1 MAELDAGLNIEV
13 NAKANKKSA
22 ETAAQELEKSVISS
36 LKDGYIEIPT
46 EIKAPIKGA
55 SKELKQAQQD
65 VLTQWKK
72 TFSEG
77 FSSSSQDMDELI
89 KKYQKFKRL
98 AKGKLGEDQTQWI
111 TKNIGT
117 QIATYKR
124 ELKKA
129 KEASVVKRTTEFE
142 ETKQHKTNTKSNK
155 KQKGYI
161 DTGAKITNENIEGDI
176 RAHQKRQLK
185 GIKQVLPNGYG
196 SGWID
201 PGRTNEYESKKS
213 ELSFY
218 ASGTNKQFLDSQRE
232 ARRTFEKE
240 SLTVDKYDTKEKLEK
255 ELAKRR
261 REDPKFKQSSRKTVV
276 VSQDGKMIPQDV
288 VTEWEVSKSTKPRE
302 LSPTEKASGLSED
315 IRKNILPEL
324 INKIKTSVD
333 DKEVG
338 ELTEKFFDTLEAI
351 SKLNQDA
358 GKLIFSDVKKDIGI
372 VMGKLGFTTNG
383 KIGGIDAEEGTDK
396 TAISRDPKIGALLK
410 GLLDKVAEKEDAI
423 KQELI
428 KLEQLEKQNT
438 RSKTSKEANSF
449 ANRIIASLSGVV
461 NNTKDTANKT
471 SELKNV
477 EDKQNVGDAI
487 DYTREQM
494 EATKLQDIE
503 QENASTGTDSE
514 QGKNE
519 VIDAINNQNK
529 KTSTKKDNDV
539 SSVLKQLQ
547 MLFTQGYIGKNSAIG
562 NASLSLNDAMC
573 PCQDILSQIAQSA
586 KNLEVNV
593 GNILQ
598 GLISMGA
605 KIPNNLPALVE
616 GEGVK
621 DIPVKKEPF
630 VDKTNSDWIH
640 NEKLKR
646 EQEEERNATIRKNNE
661 DRAVADRADKQKLY
675 EDLFG
680 KNGLQDAVNSVKN
693 VQIPLSEII
702 ASSFQRPS
710 VLDSIKKAF
719 GASAKGSNAESISKM
734 SQPELE
740 KLRAERISKFGLTKE
755 DKAGA
760 TGDVSTAYRRKSVYG
775 WDKQGDSNPFK
786 DLKLSDSLKI
796 DTTDITSSLQDV
808 IQKNQFNAQSGGVMR
823 NIIGSMT
830 GYLGMPSLEKTRAQA
845 DGLNAIMAEIRKAAQ
860 DILQNIQ
867 SKETDLRGMQQSGEA
882 VFNDDGTMN
891 MDKSSKEAISLFGN
905 LEEHKMALR
914 GVLADV
920 AMVNSVVQSTGGN
933 VNQILQQ
940 LGFAAPELR
949 KCNTILQNLNA
960 GLDKSG
966 KALKFQTRTAEVLN
980 YSFQLMARSVG
991 QMIKRWL
998 LMLNPINLI
1007 KRAFQDFASYD
1018 VKWQRTMNVIK
1029 YNIRRIIKPF
1039 MQWLAQQ
1046 IVNVIGLVN
1055 ALLKGIG
1062 KVFGKN
1068 WDLFDQAAANTEKM
1082 EEDFEKINN
1091 VTASFDELHDI
1102 SGETG
1107 ESDPANDLL
1116 GDIYTPQWDG
1126 LNKILEKIGESIGKI
1141 IKAVSNWTF
1150 WDWLKLAG
1158 AALLG
1163 FLALRALINWFRKG
1177 KNPLQS
1183 VADGFKTL
1191 EKAVGWAA
1199 LIWALAQFTKELKE
1213 FIEVVGNMQGKDIA
1227 KALIALATGFGILAG
1242 AIWAIQ
1248 AATSKFSTTTGQLLG
1263 LSALVGVFDAFV
1275 MALIPFLK
1283 MVMELDETK
1292 KPLVILG
1299 EAALTLVGAFTIL
1312 IGAVGLIQKTLA
1324 KGIDFKSLLG
1334 LSAVVLV
1341 FSAFTDALVPF
1352 INCIKDLGQERL
1364 DVIITSIIG
1373 LVGAF
1378 LALAIGV
1385 GAISQT
1391 FKSMDWSS
1399 IGKLATMIAVF
1410 AAFTY
1415 VLVPFLALVKDIPA
1429 DELII
1434 KLSGLALVF
1443 VGLGLAI
1450 GIMSAAMQSISW
1462 AAVAGMAAALLAMAA
1477 VTWTL
1482 SEFAKALKDLS
1493 EGKIYAGLAMLAG
1506 TIIFVAAAVGILAAV
1521 FTAVVSSGI
1530 GVVAILLLAGILG
1543 IFVAIIYAMAEF
1555 VKQLGEAGEGIKM
1568 IFEGVAIALTALLEG
1583 LALVFLAIGEVICN
1597 IVTTVAESIA
1607 TVVQA
1612 IADGITNVLT
1622 PILEFMG
1629 IVMETIGQ
1637 LAATVAHE
1645 IGETI
1650 RTIIETVGKVIT
1662 DIIKAIL
1669 DSIPKLSNAILN
1681 FIGGIGPAIEKTVNS
1696 IIRTV
1701 TKLVNFMV
1709 SAIEYLVN
1717 LAVDGVNGVVES
1729 INGLSQ
1735 YVGITL
1741 PRAHTVNIRRF
1752 VPKYEQGT
1760 NYVPNDGLAYL
1771 HQGEAVVPKKYNTPY
1786 QPGMSD
1792 EEKIYMRQM
1801 IEIMRALD
1809 GTMKEGIS
1817 VNGQF
1822 VQKGSD
1828 LVAVVNRTNSQTGAN
1843 LISNVSYAR

>member
-1 MAELDAGLNIEV
+1 MDRFVDQIGII
-13 NAKANKKSA
+13 KS
-22 ETAAQELEKSVISS
+22 IN
-36 LKDGYIEIPT
+36 
-46 EIKAPIKGA
+46 
-55 SKELKQAQQD
+55 
-65 VLTQWKK
+65 
-72 TFSEG
+72 
-77 FSSSSQDMDELI
+77 DELGKDLSETFTDI
-89 KKYQKFKRL
+89 GDRL
-98 AKGKLGEDQTQWI
+98 VSNYSDNSRRKIGGTTREEGSEKGVGPGHE
-111 TKNIGT
+111 
-117 QIATYKR
+117 ATVETLKVLNEILNKVWDVTPAVESMRKQMYKDSVDEKR
-124 ELKKA
+124 ERKA
-129 KEASVVKRTTEFE
+129 S
-142 ETKQHKTNTKSNK
+142 
-155 KQKGYI
+155 
-161 DTGAKITNENIEGDI
+161 
-176 RAHQKRQLK
+176 
-185 GIKQVLPNGYG
+185 
-196 SGWID
+196 
-201 PGRTNEYESKKS
+201 SKKS
-213 ELSFY
+213 S
-218 ASGTNKQFLDSQRE
+218 SKDSS
-232 ARRTFEKE
+232 EKNN
-240 SLTVDKYDTKEKLEK
+240 LYDKYTSEMRNTSGYKDLQN
-255 ELAKRR
+255 LAGIGN
-261 REDPKFKQSSRKTVV
+261 V
-276 VSQDGKMIPQDV
+276 
-288 VTEWEVSKSTKPRE
+288 
-302 LSPTEKASGLSED
+302 
-315 IRKNILPEL
+315 
-324 INKIKTSVD
+324 IN
-333 DKEVG
+333 
-338 ELTEKFFDTLEAI
+338 
-351 SKLNQDA
+351 
-358 GKLIFSDVKKDIGI
+358 
-372 VMGKLGFTTNG
+372 TT
-383 KIGGIDAEEGTDK
+383 
-396 TAISRDPKIGALLK
+396 
-410 GLLDKVAEKEDAI
+410 
-423 KQELI
+423 
-428 KLEQLEKQNT
+428 
-438 RSKTSKEANSF
+438 
-449 ANRIIASLSGVV
+449 LSGVA
-461 NNTKDTANKT
+461 NNTKDAANKT

-477 EDKQNVGDAI
+477 EDKQNAGDAI

-519 VIDAINNQNK
+519 VIDAINNQGK
-529 KTSTKKDNDV
+529 ETSTRKDNKSKDI
-539 SSVLKQLQ
+539 SYVLKQLQ

-605 KIPNNLPALVE
+605 KIPNNLPTLIE
-616 GEGVK
+616 GEGVRTH
-621 DIPVKKEPF
+621 PQEKEPF
-630 VDKTNSDWIH
+630 VDKTNYDWIH

-680 KNGLQDAVNSVKN
+680 KNGLQDAVDSVKN
-693 VQIPLSEII
+693 AQIPLSEII
-702 ASSFQRPS
+702 ASSFKSPS

-740 KLRAERISKFGLTKE
+740 KLRAERISKFGLTRE

-760 TGDVSTAYRRKSVYG
+760 TGDVGTAYRRKSVYG
-775 WDKQGDSNPFK
+775 WNKKEDNNPFA

-796 DTTDITSSLQDV
+796 DTTDITRSLQDV
-808 IQKNQFNAQSGGVMR
+808 IQKNQFNAQTGGAMR

-845 DGLNAIMAEIRKAAQ
+845 DGLNAVMAEIRKVAQ

-867 SKETDLRGMQQSGEA
+867 SKETDLRGMQQSGQA
-882 VFNDDGTMN
+882 VFNDNGTMN

-905 LEEHKMALR
+905 LEEQKMALR
-914 GVLADV
+914 GVLADA
-920 AMVNSVVQSTGGN
+920 AMVDNVVQNTGGN

-940 LGFAAPELR
+940 LGFASPELR

-1029 YNIRRIIKPF
+1029 YNIRRILKPF

-1082 EEDFEKINN
+1082 EEDAGKTKEKLEQAS
-1091 VTASFDELHDI
+1091 ASFDELHDI
-1102 SGETG
+1102 SNNDDNDEKNKQF
-1107 ESDPANDLL
+1107 DPDNLL
-1116 GDIYTPQWDG
+1116 GDIYTPQWTG
-1126 LNKILEKIGESIGKI
+1126 IYEWIEKIGEAIGRVFKA
-1141 IKAVSNWTF
+1141 IKDFTKKYGF
-1150 WDWLKLAG
+1150 WGWLAIGG

-1163 FLALRALINWFRKG
+1163 FILLKKLINWFKGG

-1213 FIEVVGNMQGKDIA
+1213 FIEVVGNMEGKDIA
-1227 KALIALATGFGILAG
+1227 KALGALAVGFGILAG

-1248 AATSKFSTTTGQLLG
+1248 AATSKFSTSTGQLLG

-1378 LALAIGV
+1378 LALALGV
-1385 GAISQT
+1385 GTISQA
-1391 FKSMDWSS
+1391 FKSMDLSAV
-1399 IGKLATMIAVF
+1399 GKLAVIVLIFT
-1410 AAFTY
+1410 AFTY
-1415 VLVPFLALVKDIPA
+1415 ALVPFLNLVKDIPA

-1434 KLSGLALVF
+1434 KLSSLAVVF

-1462 AAVAGMAAALLAMAA
+1462 AAVAGMAAALLGMAA

-1482 SEFAKALKDLS
+1482 SEFAKALKELS
-1493 EGKIYAGLAMLAG
+1493 EGQIYAGLAMLAG
-1506 TIIFVAAAVGILAAV
+1506 TIILVAAAVGILAAV
-1521 FTAVVSSGI
+1521 FTGVVSSGI
-1530 GVVAILLLAGILG
+1530 GIVAILLLAGILG

-1583 LALVFLAIGEVICN
+1583 LALVFSTIGEVICN

-1629 IVMETIGQ
+1629 TVMETIGQ

-1650 RTIIETVGKVIT
+1650 RTIIETVGQVIT

-1669 DSIPKLSNAILN
+1669 DSIPKLSKAILD

-1709 SAIEYLVN
+1709 SAIEYLIN
-1717 LAVDGVNGVVES
+1717 LAVDGVNGVVEA
-1729 INGLSQ
+1729 INGLAQ
-1735 YVGITL
+1735 YAGVTL
-1741 PRAHTVNIRRF
+1741 PRAHTVSIRRF

-1792 EEKIYMRQM
+1792 EEKIYMKQM
-1801 IEIMRALD
+1801 IEIMRTLD
-1809 GTMKEGIS
+1809 GTMKEGIP

>member
-117 QIATYKR
+117 QISTYKR

-129 KEASVVKRTTEFE
+129 KEASVAKRTTEFE
-142 ETKQHKTNTKSNK
+142 KTKQHKTNTKSNK

-161 DTGAKITNENIEGDI
+161 DTGAKITNENKEGDI

-196 SGWID
+196 SGWIN
-201 PGRTNEYESKKS
+201 PGRTNEYEGKKS

-218 ASGTNKQFLDSQRE
+218 ASGMNKQFLDSQRE
-232 ARRTFEKE
+232 ARKTFEKE
-240 SLTVDKYDTKEKLEK
+240 SLVSDKYATKEELEAEVK
-255 ELAKRR
+255 KRQEEDKKTATHYIEGRNKNNISSIEEAKGIS
-261 REDPKFKQSSRKTVV
+261 DS
-276 VSQDGKMIPQDV
+276 
-288 VTEWEVSKSTKPRE
+288 
-302 LSPTEKASGLSED
+302 
-315 IRKNILPEL
+315 IRSNILPQL
-324 INKIKTSVD
+324 IDKIKVSTED
-333 DKEVG
+333 AEIEK
-338 ELTEKFFDTLEAI
+338 LTQKFFDALDTV
-351 SKLNQDA
+351 SKYSVDA
-358 GKLIFSDVKKDIGI
+358 GKLILSDVKQTLGI
-372 VMGKLGFTTNG
+372 VMKESGFATSG
-383 KIGGIDAEEGTDK
+383 LIGGIDAEEGTDK
-396 TAISRDPKIGALLK
+396 TAISRDPKIEALIK

-428 KLEQLEKQNT
+428 KLEQLEKHNT

-449 ANRIIASLSGVV
+449 ANRIIANLSGVA

-477 EDKQNVGDAI
+477 EDKQNAGDAM

-519 VIDAINNQNK
+519 VIEAINNQGK
-529 KTSTKKDNDV
+529 EKSTRKDNKSKDI

-605 KIPNNLPALVE
+605 KIPNNLPTLIE
-616 GEGVK
+616 GEGVRTH
-621 DIPVKKEPF
+621 PQEKEPF
-630 VDKTNSDWIH
+630 VDKTNYDWIH

-867 SKETDLRGMQQSGEA
+867 SKETDLRGMQQSGQA

-905 LEEHKMALR
+905 LEEQKMALR
-914 GVLADV
+914 GVLADA
-920 AMVNSVVQSTGGN
+920 AMVDNVVQSTGGN

-1068 WDLFDQAAANTEKM
+1068 WDLFDQAAASTEKM

-1091 VTASFDELHDI
+1091 AAAGFDELHDI
-1102 SGETG
+1102 SSASG

-1199 LIWALAQFTKELKE
+1199 LIWAFSQF
-1213 FIEVVGNMQGKDIA
+1213 V
-1227 KALIALATGFGILAG
+1227 KALTDFVDCMKTADWDDIIKTLLTLAG
-1242 AIWAIQ
+1242 AFDILVGSIVIMMEVAKKTGTN
-1248 AATSKFSTTTGQLLG
+1248 AGQLFG
-1263 LSALVGVFDAFV
+1263 LAALVGVFDAFV

-1283 MVMELDETK
+1283 MVKELEETGK
-1292 KPLVILG
+1292 EWKILG
-1299 EAALTLVGAFTIL
+1299 EAALTLVGAFAIMV
-1312 IGAVGLIQKTLA
+1312 GAVWAIQKTLA
-1324 KGIDFKSLLG
+1324 KGIDWSSLLG

-1341 FSAFTDALVPF
+1341 FSAFTDALIPF
-1352 INCIKDLGQERL
+1352 INCIKDLGEERF
-1364 DVIITSIIG
+1364 DVIITAIVG

-1378 LALAIGV
+1378 LSLALGV
-1385 GAISQT
+1385 GVITQA
-1391 FKSMDWSS
+1391 FKTMDWSS
-1399 IGKLATMIAVF
+1399 VGKLATLVGVF
-1410 AAFTY
+1410 TLFTY
-1415 VLVPFLALVKDIPA
+1415 ALIPFINAVKDIPA
-1429 DELII
+1429 DELMI
-1434 KLSGLALVF
+1434 KLAGLAAVF
-1443 VGLGLAI
+1443 IALGLAI
-1450 GIMSAAMQSISW
+1450 GVMSVAMQSISW
-1462 AAVAGMAAALLAMAA
+1462 TAVAGMAVALLGMAA
-1477 VTWTL
+1477 ITWTL
-1482 SEFAKALKDLS
+1482 SELAKALKDLS
-1493 EGKIYAGLAMLAG
+1493 EGQIYAGLMLLAG
-1506 TIIFVAAAVGILAAV
+1506 GLLAIAVAIGVLAVI
-1521 FTAVVSSGI
+1521 FTAVVSTGI
-1530 GVVAILLLAGILG
+1530 GALAVLLLALILG
-1543 IFVAIIYAMAEF
+1543 MVALIIEAMADF
-1555 VKQLGEAGEGIKM
+1555 VTALGEAGAGIQL
-1568 IFEGVAIALTALLEG
+1568 ICEGVAVALTALLEG

-1597 IVTTVAESIA
+1597 IVTTVADSIA

-1741 PRAHTVNIRRF
+1741 PRAHTVSIRRF

-1786 QPGMSD
+1786 QTGMSD

-1809 GTMKEGIS
+1809 STMKEGIS